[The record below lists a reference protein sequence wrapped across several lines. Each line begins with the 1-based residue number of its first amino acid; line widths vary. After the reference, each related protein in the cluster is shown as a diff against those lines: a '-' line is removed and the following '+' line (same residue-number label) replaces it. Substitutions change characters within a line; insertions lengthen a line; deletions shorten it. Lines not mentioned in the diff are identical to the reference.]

1 MIYFVIL
8 ILLIILSIRY
18 DINGKIK
25 YRDQWYGII
34 LVIFVLVAGLRFR
47 LGEDT
52 INYIYEF
59 YHATPELS
67 DLSFDTFLSSS
78 SPPLWILLNSIV
90 KSIGGRFFWVQ
101 LVQATIVNTLILKY
115 FRKHSSYPFACT
127 ALFFLWKY
135 QWYNMVVMKAA
146 IALSIILFANDY
158 FLEKKYKKGF
168 LLVLLAT
175 GFHQSSIILVII
187 PFLTFLRFNGLG
199 IFLLV
204 SAYFIGAF
212 LQSKLGNI
220 FQMLEFAGGV
230 SNKLDSYLD
239 TKFMTQEHNLNY
251 FIFRILPVTI
261 YPILSLLYIKVKCK
275 ESHILRLE
283 PFLMVGLF
291 FQMLRL
297 NIDIF
302 YRYVYIYLIYFII
315 FIVHFFVEFSKN
327 SVRLKKSL
335 SYVRTIIIVFPF
347 FFTIAYL
354 GPLLHIEFYP
364 YSSVIER
371 SIDTA
376 RERYYS
382 GFVAYYNLN
391 MDEY

>member
-1 MIYFVIL
+1 
-8 ILLIILSIRY
+8 
-18 DINGKIK
+18 
-25 YRDQWYGII
+25 
-34 LVIFVLVAGLRFR
+34 
-47 LGEDT
+47 
-52 INYIYEF
+52 
-59 YHATPELS
+59 
-67 DLSFDTFLSSS
+67 
-78 SPPLWILLNSIV
+78 
-90 KSIGGRFFWVQ
+90 
-101 LVQATIVNTLILKY
+101 
-115 FRKHSSYPFACT
+115 
-127 ALFFLWKY
+127 
-135 QWYNMVVMKAA
+135 
-146 IALSIILFANDY
+146 
-158 FLEKKYKKGF
+158 
-168 LLVLLAT
+168 
-175 GFHQSSIILVII
+175 
-187 PFLTFLRFNGLG
+187 
-199 IFLLV
+199 
-204 SAYFIGAF
+204 
-212 LQSKLGNI
+212 
-220 FQMLEFAGGV
+220 MLEFAGGV

-251 FIFRILPVTI
+251 FIIRILPVTI

-347 FFTIAYL
+347 FFTIAFFE
-354 GPLLHIEFYP
+354 PLLHIDFYP

-376 RERYYS
+376 RERFYS
-382 GFVAYYNLN
+382 GKVAYYNLN

>member
-1 MIYFVIL
+1 M
-8 ILLIILSIRY
+8 
-18 DINGKIK
+18 
-25 YRDQWYGII
+25 
-34 LVIFVLVAGLRFR
+34 
-47 LGEDT
+47 
-52 INYIYEF
+52 
-59 YHATPELS
+59 
-67 DLSFDTFLSSS
+67 
-78 SPPLWILLNSIV
+78 
-90 KSIGGRFFWVQ
+90 
-101 LVQATIVNTLILKY
+101 
-115 FRKHSSYPFACT
+115 
-127 ALFFLWKY
+127 
-135 QWYNMVVMKAA
+135 
-146 IALSIILFANDY
+146 
-158 FLEKKYKKGF
+158 
-168 LLVLLAT
+168 LLAT

-302 YRYVYIYLIYFII
+302 YRYVYSSFLRGI
-315 FIVHFFVEFSKN
+315 
-327 SVRLKKSL
+327 LKKFCE
-335 SYVRTIIIVFPF
+335 VEKITIIC
-347 FFTIAYL
+347 
-354 GPLLHIEFYP
+354 
-364 YSSVIER
+364 
-371 SIDTA
+371 
-376 RERYYS
+376 
-382 GFVAYYNLN
+382 
-391 MDEY
+391 